1 MKVITLKARTGRG
14 LGQPEWTFKNYLIK
28 NDSAEAILMAK
39 RKYSLEFGIELDL
52 IYVDRITS

>member
-14 LGQPEWTFKNYLIK
+14 LGQPEWTFKSYSIK
-28 NDSAEAILMAK
+28 DETPNEVLMAK

-52 IYVDRITS
+52 IYIDKIAY